1 MQYCSASPQGVRLAD
16 DLQKRDFA
24 QTLARGLSCLEV
36 LAVLNEPAG
45 CTQIATAMGVSRAAA
60 RRILLTLEHLGYVIE
75 NRGFYAASPKVL
87 SLGRGLLA
95 KNSLW
100 SAVVPEVVGIADR
113 FNEPCSISVLDAL
126 DIVFVCRDSTRRIFT
141 SRLEAGDRLPAH
153 CSASG
158 KILLA
163 ALPAEELEKRLSGV
177 TLPKRGTAS
186 ITDHARLKEAL
197 DAARSKHFAL
207 AVDEMEDGTISVAV
221 PLSERDGRTVAAMSF
236 ASHRTRSS
244 IESLTTDVLP
254 ALRKAADRVE
264 RIIADYQDRS
274 WVIFSETPA

>member
-1 MQYCSASPQGVRLAD
+1 MSD

-36 LAVLNEPAG
+36 LAALNEPSG
-45 CTQIATAMGVSRAAA
+45 CTQIAAAMGVSRAAA

-75 NRGFYAASPKVL
+75 NRGFYAAAPKVL

-100 SAVVPEVVGIADR
+100 SAVVPEVVSIADR

-126 DIVFVCRDSTRRIFT
+126 EIVFVCRDSTRRIFT

-158 KILLA
+158 KVLLA
-163 ALPAEELEKRLSGV
+163 ALPAVELDKKLAGV
-177 TLPKRGTAS
+177 TLQRRGTAS
-186 ITDHARLKEAL
+186 ITEHTRLKEAL
-197 DAARSKHFAL
+197 EEARSKHFAL
-207 AVDEMEDGTISVAV
+207 AVDEMEDGTISIAV
-221 PLSERDGRTVAAMSF
+221 PLLERSGRTVAAMSF
-236 ASHRTRSS
+236 ASHRTRGSVQ
-244 IESLTTDVLP
+244 SLITEVLP
-254 ALRKAADRVE
+254 ALRQAADRVE

-274 WVIFSETPA
+274 WVIFPECHSKE